1 MQCPRAKPNSLLIG
15 FTRPRLPNFTVPTG
29 GHTFHPF
36 CCWRNQLRA
45 PGGTSSLALSL
56 IIRVLAGSYRVHE
69 AKPNGLGAPAKR
81 RLGGV
86 SSLVIE
92 VVNEIAKTVAIQE
105 TQEFAESLL
114 LPRPAMVLKDELA
127 HVSKL
132 AARFQLLEHRQLLT
146 FDIQFEKVD
155 WTIDVF

>member
-1 MQCPRAKPNSLLIG
+1 MQWPRSKPNSLLIG

-45 PGGTSSLALSL
+45 PGGTNSLALSL
-56 IIRVLAGSYRVHE
+56 SIRVLVRPYRVHK

-92 VVNEIAKTVAIQE
+92 IVNEIAKAVAIQE
-105 TQEFAESLL
+105 AKEFAESLL
-114 LPRPAMVLKDELA
+114 LSGPAMVLKDELA

-132 AARFQLLEHRQLLT
+132 AARFQLPQHRQLLT
-146 FDIQFEKVD
+146 FDI
-155 WTIDVF
+155 